1 MSYSNRMFEEELN
14 SLREDNQKLR
24 NDLDNHVQVGIEF
37 SNIINEMLGVFYNK
51 NNEDYKYFVERV
63 EKALKLRPESLIGK
77 FSHET

>member
-1 MSYSNRMFEEELN
+1 MFEEELN

>member
-51 NNEDYKYFVERV
+51 NN
-63 EKALKLRPESLIGK
+63 
-77 FSHET
+77 